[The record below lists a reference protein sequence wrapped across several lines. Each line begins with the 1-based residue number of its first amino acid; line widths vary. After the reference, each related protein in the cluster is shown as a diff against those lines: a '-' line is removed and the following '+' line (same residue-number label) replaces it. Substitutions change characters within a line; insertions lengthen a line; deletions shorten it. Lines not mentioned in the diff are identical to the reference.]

1 MDLSCTISD
10 NEAMLSKQLG
20 REMLMFV
27 ADLYLI
33 PRVML
38 LLSECGNTVLGN
50 KTTMMNPPDSEMTD
64 DMCHVQKQC
73 QRVTYREMIYQS

>member
-27 ADLYLI
+27 ADLYLM

-38 LLSECGNTVLGN
+38 LLSEFCNAVLGK
-50 KTTMMNPPDSEMTD
+50 KTTMMNPPDSEMTLMICA
-64 DMCHVQKQC
+64 MCRNNASV
-73 QRVTYREMIYQS
+73 